1 MDHRCISNEP
11 ALAYVKD
18 LGAWIVLNNESEPIS
33 WTDEP
38 AEIAWLSTWLL
49 GRGPGTKTKTN
60 VSDPRPKAI
69 KPTLPGISSPPIDA
83 TPRIVLL
90 MSRP

>member
-1 MDHRCISNEP
+1 MDHRCIRNEP

-49 GRGPGTKTKTN
+49 GRGPGTKT
-60 VSDPRPKAI
+60 I